1 MPSGTFS
8 SELARVTEVDQPF
21 LDRLYSSDSQ
31 VFFKTVN
38 ISKLI
43 KIKVQWEAV
52 NDIRNLIVG
61 NKRQKANFIIIG
73 AVPREGWILKLL
85 FHLKFLLA
93 ETPNTVNQFFST
105 LRLVYM
111 LKSEE
116 CSTCVKRDCVTL
128 LTSLAKGGGD
138 SVISLCDYGACE
150 AVLLGILLSKFK
162 KQKINS
168 MNFEDKFIPL
178 KVRFTILS
186 VTSSHSGSPSICACY
201 FVFFWPKKSS

>member
-31 VFFKTVN
+31 VFNKGLY
-38 ISKLI
+38 ILKPK
-43 KIKVQWEAV
+43 KIQVQWEAV

-73 AVPREGWILKLL
+73 AVPREGWILEFL
-85 FHLKFLLA
+85 FLLKFLLVR
-93 ETPNTVNQFFST
+93 TPNTMTQIFSI

-111 LKSEE
+111 LKSDE

-150 AVLLGILLSKFK
+150 AVLPGIL
-162 KQKINS
+162 
-168 MNFEDKFIPL
+168 
-178 KVRFTILS
+178 
-186 VTSSHSGSPSICACY
+186 
-201 FVFFWPKKSS
+201 